1 MLGFRYVKGVGEA
14 AASAIVEARDR
25 AGPFASL
32 ADIME
37 RTGLQ
42 REALENLVNAGAFD
56 SLQAGPSTPLR
67 SAQDERVSSPTAHPE
82 CSEMEPQAEWNAVE
96 GPDRRATLWEV
107 GLRYRPVGYQ
117 MALPFPVEQDMAQ
130 LPAQS
135 PWDVMLEEYR
145 TLGLHPSGHF
155 MAMLRPYLGEEVL
168 SSQDIV
174 DLEDGMEVTVSGL
187 VIRRQRPLAK
197 AVFITLEDEFGHVP
211 LVVWPK
217 VYQRYRLAIREP
229 VLVVRGEIS
238 RREGTMN
245 IAVHYVV
252 GAHEMRNMPK
262 AKRWQ

>member
-1 MLGFRYVKGVGEA
+1 
-14 AASAIVEARDR
+14 
-25 AGPFASL
+25 
-32 ADIME
+32 
-37 RTGLQ
+37 
-42 REALENLVNAGAFD
+42 
-56 SLQAGPSTPLR
+56 
-67 SAQDERVSSPTAHPE
+67 
-82 CSEMEPQAEWNAVE
+82 
-96 GPDRRATLWEV
+96 
-107 GLRYRPVGYQ
+107 
-117 MALPFPVEQDMAQ
+117 MAQ

-145 TLGLHPSGHF
+145 TLGLHTSGHF

-168 SSQDIV
+168 SSQNVV
-174 DLEDGMEVTVSGL
+174 DLVDGTEVTVSGL

-217 VYQRYRLAIREP
+217 VYQRYRLAIREL

>member
-1 MLGFRYVKGVGEA
+1 MGV
-14 AASAIVEARDR
+14 R
-25 AGPFASL
+25 AP
-32 ADIME
+32 
-37 RTGLQ
+37 
-42 REALENLVNAGAFD
+42 
-56 SLQAGPSTPLR
+56 
-67 SAQDERVSSPTAHPE
+67 AHPE
-82 CSEMEPQAEWNAVE
+82 RSPVE
-96 GPDRRATLWEV
+96 GPGRRATLWEV

-130 LPAQS
+130 LPTQS

-245 IAVHYVV
+245 IAAHHVV

-262 AKRWQ
+262 AKSWQ

>member
-1 MLGFRYVKGVGEA
+1 M
-14 AASAIVEARDR
+14 
-25 AGPFASL
+25 
-32 ADIME
+32 
-37 RTGLQ
+37 Q
-42 REALENLVNAGAFD
+42 REALENLVSAGAFD

-107 GLRYRPVGYQ
+107 GLRYRPAGYQ
-117 MALPFPVEQDMAQ
+117 MALPLPVEQDMAQ

-145 TLGLHPSGHF
+145 TLGLHPGGHF

-168 SSQDIV
+168 SSQDVIDLV
-174 DLEDGMEVTVSGL
+174 DGTEVTVSG
-187 VIRRQRPLAK
+187 
-197 AVFITLEDEFGHVP
+197 
-211 LVVWPK
+211 
-217 VYQRYRLAIREP
+217 LAIREP

-245 IAVHYVV
+245 IAVHHVV
-252 GAHEMRNMPK
+252 GAHELRNMPK
-262 AKRWQ
+262 AKSWQ